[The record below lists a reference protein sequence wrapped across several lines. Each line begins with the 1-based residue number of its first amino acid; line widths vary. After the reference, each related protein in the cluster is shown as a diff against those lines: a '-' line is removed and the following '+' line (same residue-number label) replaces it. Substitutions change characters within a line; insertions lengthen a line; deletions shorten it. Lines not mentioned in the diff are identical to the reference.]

1 MAHLAFN
8 VNVKV
13 STLGVSWLN
22 EIGEQASAI
31 PMARTLTL
39 LISEFL
45 LYKLSISEIHS
56 PAFRLFGGVSC
67 AKLPTPG
74 ELLSG
79 GSVCNRARQRRKFR
93 FSKEIVTCLLWAVL
107 RNKPNF

>member
-31 PMARTLTL
+31 SMARTLTL

-45 LYKLSISEIHS
+45 FYKLSISWIHS
-56 PAFRLFGGVSC
+56 PAFRHFGGVYC
-67 AKLPTPG
+67 AKLRMSR

-79 GSVCNRARQRRKFR
+79 GLVCNGAPFR

-107 RNKPNF
+107 RNKTNF